1 VFLLY
6 FYIYESVGEKMSG
19 AYVLSVDEGSIAEE
33 LEIESGDKILSIDG
47 KEIVDYLDYK
57 FLSMAEEILM
67 VVQKK
72 SGEIIEY
79 EIENPYMED
88 LGMNF
93 ANMLF
98 DKAHSCHNKCIFCF
112 IDQMPKGM
120 RDTLYFKDDDARLS
134 FLYGNY
140 VTLTNMKDEDIQR
153 LIDYR
158 ISPVNISVHTTNPQL
173 RVKMLHNKN
182 AGKILDNIKML
193 YDAGI
198 EMNMQVVLC
207 KDINDGE
214 ELDRTIDEL
223 SGFLPVARSMSVVP
237 VGLTRCRE
245 GLYPLEPFEK
255 EDCIKVVRQI
265 EGWQKKLSEKYGTRF
280 VYASDEFYI
289 NAELPI
295 PPEESYEDFPQIE
308 NGVGM
313 LASFEAEFNIA
324 LASGME
330 KVKNDK
336 IVVATGEISC
346 NFIKKLVNQVK
357 MRYNINDIEVI
368 GVRNEL
374 FGGKVTVS
382 GLLGASD
389 LFRELDGKTADRLLI
404 TESMLKA
411 DEDIFLDD
419 ITLAEAEEKL
429 GMKIIPVKNDGGCFL
444 ATLLGY

>member
-1 VFLLY
+1 
-6 FYIYESVGEKMSG
+6 MNG

-33 LEIESGDKILSIDG
+33 LEIEAGDRILSIDG

-57 FLSMAEEILM
+57 FLATGEEILM
-67 VVQKK
+67 TVEKQ
-72 SGEIIEY
+72 SGELIEY

-88 LGMNF
+88 LGINF
-93 ANMLF
+93 ENFLF
-98 DKAHSCHNKCIFCF
+98 DNAHSCHNKCIFCF

-140 VTLTNMKDEDIQR
+140 VTLTNMKDADIDR
-153 LIDYR
+153 LIEYR
-158 ISPVNISVHTTNPQL
+158 ISPVNISVHSTNPDL
-173 RVKMLHNKN
+173 RKRMLNNKN
-182 AGKILDNIKML
+182 AGKILEHIKKL
-193 YDAGI
+193 YDNGI

-207 KDINDGE
+207 KGINDGE

-245 GLYPLEPFEK
+245 GLYPLEAFEK
-255 EDCIKVVRQI
+255 EDCIKVVEQI
-265 EGWQKKLSEKYGTRF
+265 ERWQKKLLKSYGTRF
-280 VYASDEFYI
+280 VYASDEFYV

-295 PPEESYEDFPQIE
+295 PDEAAYEDFPQIE

-313 LASFEAEFNIA
+313 LSSFEAEFNIA
-324 LASGME
+324 LNSGME
-330 KVKNDK
+330 RVKNDK
-336 IVVATGEISC
+336 IIVATGEISY
-346 NFIKKLVNQVK
+346 NFIKKLVNEAK
-357 MRYNINDIEVI
+357 MRYNINNIEV
-368 GVRNEL
+368 VCVKNEL

-389 LFRELDGKTADRLLI
+389 LFRELEEMTADKLLI

-419 ITLAEAEEKL
+419 VTLAAAQEKL
-429 GMKIIPVKNDGGCFL
+429 GMKIVPVKNNGECFL
-444 ATLLGY
+444 AALLGY

>member
-1 VFLLY
+1 
-6 FYIYESVGEKMSG
+6 MNG
-19 AYVLSVDEGSIAEE
+19 AYVLSVDADSIAEE

-67 VVQKK
+67 TVQKK

-88 LGMNF
+88 LGINF
-93 ANMLF
+93 SNMLF

-158 ISPVNISVHTTNPQL
+158 ISPVNISVHTTNPEL
-173 RVKMLHNKN
+173 RVTMLHNKN

-207 KDINDGE
+207 KGINDGA
-214 ELDRTIDEL
+214 ELDRTIEEL
-223 SGFLPVARSMSVVP
+223 SQFLPVARSMSVVP

-255 EDCIKVVRQI
+255 EDCKKVVEQI
-265 EGWQKKLSEKYGTRF
+265 ENWQKKLMEKYGTRF
-280 VYASDEFYI
+280 VYASDEFYVK
-289 NAELPI
+289 AELPMPI
-295 PPEESYEDFPQIE
+295 EESYEDFPQIE

-313 LASFEAEFNIA
+313 LASFQSEFNIA
-324 LASGME
+324 LNSGME
-330 KVKNDK
+330 KVKDDK
-336 IVVATGEISC
+336 IIVATGEISY
-346 NFIKKLVNQVK
+346 NFIKKLVNCAK
-357 MRYNINDIEVI
+357 MRYNINDIEVV
-368 GVRNEL
+368 GVKNEL

-382 GLLGASD
+382 GLLGAQD
-389 LFRELDGKTADRLLI
+389 LFRELSGKKADRLLI

-419 ITLAEAEEKL
+419 VTLSEAEEKL
-429 GMKIIPVKNDGGCFL
+429 GMEIVPVKNDGGCFL

>member
-1 VFLLY
+1 
-6 FYIYESVGEKMSG
+6 MNG
-19 AYVLSVDEGSIAEE
+19 AYVLSVDADSIAEE
-33 LEIESGDKILSIDG
+33 LEIEQGDKILSIDG
-47 KEIVDYLDYK
+47 KEIIDYLDYK

-67 VVQKK
+67 TVEKT

-88 LGMNF
+88 LGINF
-93 ANMLF
+93 SNMLF

-158 ISPVNISVHTTNPQL
+158 ISPVNISVHTTNPEL
-173 RVKMLHNKN
+173 RVTMLHNKN

-207 KDINDGE
+207 KGINDGK
-214 ELDRTIDEL
+214 ELDRTIEEL
-223 SGFLPVARSMSVVP
+223 SQFLPVARSMSVVP

-245 GLYPLEPFEK
+245 GLYPLEAFEK
-255 EDCIKVVRQI
+255 EDCKKVVEQI
-265 EGWQKKLSEKYGTRF
+265 ENWQKKLMEKHGTRF
-280 VYASDEFYI
+280 VYASDEFYVK
-289 NAELPI
+289 AELPI
-295 PPEESYEDFPQIE
+295 PSEESYEDFPQIE

-324 LASGME
+324 LNSGME

-336 IVVATGEISC
+336 IIVATGEISY
-346 NFIKKLVNQVK
+346 NFIKKLVNCAK
-357 MRYNINDIEVI
+357 MRYNINDIEVV
-368 GVRNEL
+368 GVKNEL

-382 GLLGASD
+382 GLLGAQD
-389 LFRELDGKTADRLLI
+389 LFRELSGKTADRLLI

-411 DEDIFLDD
+411 DEDVFLDD
-419 ITLAEAEEKL
+419 VTVSEAEKKL
-429 GMKIIPVKNDGGCFL
+429 GMVIVPVKNDGGCFL